1 MMDYIAYCGLLC
13 SECPV
18 YIATKTNDTAMKIT
32 LASEY
37 SNEHC
42 SFAPEDMECEGCL
55 SPKTD
60 PCKVIEEYV
69 KKGCDSRIRLDKIA
83 ESQQA
88 KP

>member
-1 MMDYIAYCGLLC
+1 MDYIAYCGLLC

-42 SFAPEDMECEGCL
+42 SFAPEDMECEG
-55 SPKTD
+55 
-60 PCKVIEEYV
+60 Y
-69 KKGCDSRIRLDKIA
+69 
-83 ESQQA
+83 
-88 KP
+88 

>member
-42 SFAPEDMECEGCL
+42 SFAPEDMECEAVCPQKL
-55 SPKTD
+55 T
-60 PCKVIEEYV
+60 KVKCVATARYALRSTT
-69 KKGCDSRIRLDKIA
+69 K
-83 ESQQA
+83 
-88 KP
+88 